1 MKNLNFLNFKKK
13 IVFKI
18 SKLIVMTSL
27 IFVNFVRYI
36 NIFEKF
42 NNEIVVRSRKKLDN
56 RLRQHYNLSYA
67 KGSVIT
73 IIIFMMLFRSGFENN
88 NLAKF
93 NEDKSL
99 IVNNYSKEDVLAI
112 DQNLF
117 GGNEKIDNSKPK
129 EKMPDFSDKQML
141 GFGNNIDARTVISLF
156 EEENY
161 NLKDIRHGKAVEPFF
176 LSKLP
181 TGIDKI
187 DNIVDRKKLFIRV
200 ILPLIIYENNQIEE
214 DRDYLNQILR
224 EKSIS

>member
-18 SKLIVMTSL
+18 SKLIVVTSL

-42 NNEIVVRSRKKLDN
+42 NNKIVVRSRKKLDN

-73 IIIFMMLFRSGFENN
+73 IIIFMMLFRSVFENN

-99 IVNNYSKEDVLAI
+99 IVNNY
-112 DQNLF
+112 
-117 GGNEKIDNSKPK
+117 
-129 EKMPDFSDKQML
+129 
-141 GFGNNIDARTVISLF
+141 
-156 EEENY
+156 
-161 NLKDIRHGKAVEPFF
+161 
-176 LSKLP
+176 
-181 TGIDKI
+181 
-187 DNIVDRKKLFIRV
+187 
-200 ILPLIIYENNQIEE
+200 
-214 DRDYLNQILR
+214 
-224 EKSIS
+224 